1 MSGPMTTLER
11 VARGYGAFFTADE
24 LLDTDVPEPR
34 WAVHGLIPEGLSL
47 LAGAPKLG
55 KSWLALGL
63 GIAVAS
69 GAQALGQID
78 TTAGDVLYA
87 ALEDTPRRL
96 KRRLNMML
104 GQGGAPS
111 KLTLVTML
119 PEMPRAIELIAE
131 WLDAHPDARLVVID
145 VLGKIR
151 PPSGSSS
158 DKYENDY
165 KVIGALKRLAD
176 DHQIAIV
183 AVTHTRK
190 MADEDVFA
198 TVAGST
204 GLTGAAD
211 TTIVLRRPRGE
222 AGALLNITGR
232 DVEES
237 EYALTFDPQAGTW
250 TLDGTALAE
259 AAQRAVELKVTA
271 SLGDDAAAVVKY
283 VLGRND
289 GTRAADVTRD
299 LGLSAETAR
308 KYLKRAADSA
318 RIRQLSRGLYGGV
331 PSVPSVPTGKE
342 VGHRRDGRDG
352 WDTTCR
358 GCGEVLDPTLGEET
372 HPTCEAVA

>member
-1 MSGPMTTLER
+1 MSRPITTLEH
-11 VARGYGAFFTADE
+11 VARQNGAFFTADE
-24 LLDTDVPEPR
+24 LLDTDFPEPR

-104 GQGGAPS
+104 GQGSAPS

-119 PEMPRAIELIAE
+119 PEMPRAIELLAE

-259 AAQRAVELKVTA
+259 AAQRAVELKTTA

-283 VLGRND
+283 VLGRPE
-289 GTRAADVTRD
+289 GVRAGDVTRD
-299 LGLSAETAR
+299 LDLPAATAR
-308 KYLKRAADSA
+308 QYLKRAADA
-318 RIRQLSRGLYGGV
+318 GRIQQLARGLYG
-331 PSVPSVPTGKE
+331 SVTPVTPVTSTPRGAPE
-342 VGHRRDGRDG
+342 RDARDAC
-352 WDTTCR
+352 DT
-358 GCGEVLDPTLGEET
+358 CGMPLDPDLREDT
-372 HPTCEAVA
+372 HPTCGAAA